1 MELKQGALNQSPGAG
16 DTSAIQA
23 EIDQMQQMMQAMVIN
38 VVPTEGGTVTIPA
51 TDRDVTLNL
60 QPATNLLELT
70 VVLPG
75 GQNGRV
81 SQRVFVNST
90 REIDTCTFEA
100 DIQVNSPQAMFS
112 AGDNFVYYRNQPNI
126 FSRITS

>member
-16 DTSAIQA
+16 DTSQIQA
-23 EIDQMQQMMQAMVIN
+23 EIEEMQQMMQALVIN
-38 VVPTEGGTVTIPA
+38 AVPTEGGTVTIPQ

-60 QPATNLLELT
+60 QPASDLVELT
-70 VVLPG
+70 VNLPG
-75 GQNGRV
+75 GQSGRV
-81 SQRVFVNST
+81 GQRVFVNST
-90 REIDTCTFEA
+90 REIQSCTFSA
-100 DIQVNSPQAMFS
+100 DIQVNSAEVMFS